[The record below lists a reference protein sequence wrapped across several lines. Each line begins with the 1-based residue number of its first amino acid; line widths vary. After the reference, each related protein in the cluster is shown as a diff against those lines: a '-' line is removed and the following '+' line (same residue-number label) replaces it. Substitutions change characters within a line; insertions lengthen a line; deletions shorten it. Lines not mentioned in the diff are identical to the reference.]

1 MCEGRLGPS
10 RDHAPGQVQ
19 VTFSSDLQ
27 LTRPM
32 QTLLVTMLTASASA
46 FSAGHVRLPAASRSV
61 TPSMQFG
68 KKKDAPPK
76 AGAKGKAGG
85 KSGGFYDDEIDTVSK
100 PAWRFDAND
109 NIAEN
114 GEVDLAN
121 VGGVRSF
128 PPSLPACFGLGLPA
142 LSSNSLPTVPS
153 TVPSSHRRV
162 LPRRRALLALLPRV
176 RLRRL

>member
-1 MCEGRLGPS
+1 M
-10 RDHAPGQVQ
+10 Q
-19 VTFSSDLQ
+19 SS
-27 LTRPM
+27 
-32 QTLLVTMLTASASA
+32 LLLSMLAASASA
-46 FSAGHVRLPAASRSV
+46 FSAGHVRLPAASRCV

-128 PPSLPACFGLGLPA
+128 PPSLPACFGGYA
-142 LSSNSLPTVPS
+142 CRLSPQTACQLSHQLSHPLTGVYYLAAVPF
-153 TVPSSHRRV
+153 
-162 LPRRRALLALLPRV
+162 LLFFLAYAFGAFDFGYGRGNF
-176 RLRRL
+176 

>member
-1 MCEGRLGPS
+1 
-10 RDHAPGQVQ
+10 
-19 VTFSSDLQ
+19 
-27 LTRPM
+27 
-32 QTLLVTMLTASASA
+32 MLAASASA
-46 FSAGHVRLPAASRSV
+46 FSAGHVRLPAASRCV

-128 PPSLPACFGLGLPA
+128 PPSLPACFGLRLPA
-142 LSSNSLPTVPS
+142 LSSNGLPTVP
-153 TVPSSHRRV
+153 
-162 LPRRRALLALLPRV
+162 
-176 RLRRL
+176 